1 MFAISTIVSGYYY
14 SIKGM
19 EFLKVKLVN
28 SDYFIFKLFIIL
40 LILLGG
46 IVDSTVI
53 WSLVDSLILFLLI
66 INIYTI
72 WRLRKEIV

>member
-1 MFAISTIVSGYYY
+1 
-14 SIKGM
+14 M
-19 EFLKVKLVN
+19 EFLKGKLVN

-40 LILLGG
+40 LVFLGG

-53 WSLVDSLILFLLI
+53 WSLTDSLILFLLM

-72 WRLRKEIV
+72 WGLRKEIV